1 MGGPIHHLLAHT
13 VTFIICISIIK
24 KRTNHFTLE
33 EKEKSDEI
41 AQKTGS
47 TDRPPLQSQSE
58 EI

>member
-1 MGGPIHHLLAHT
+1 MGGPIHLLAHT

-47 TDRPPLQSQSE
+47 DRPPLQSQSE